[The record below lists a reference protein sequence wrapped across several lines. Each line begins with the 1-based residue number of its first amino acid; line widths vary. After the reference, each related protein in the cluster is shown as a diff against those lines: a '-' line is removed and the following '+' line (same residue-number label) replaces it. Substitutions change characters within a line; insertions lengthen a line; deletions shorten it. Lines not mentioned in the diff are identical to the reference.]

1 MADNSEIMKIS
12 YLNAY
17 PGMGK
22 TFYAIRKMAALLR
35 STDPQSSLIYCAPT
49 IKLLEEVHTDLMS
62 YMDITKHKKVHMIT
76 SAADDL
82 EDSRRRQS
90 IVTRIQKIIKNP
102 KMSQGRVLMITH
114 EAFTRLDRMKEFKN
128 FRVYFDE
135 ARKVVNETPRIVVR
149 GKGDVRFIQAAM
161 KPSSRSPGYFVVNK
175 EKYLRSIQN
184 IRSDTSLRNYGLLAD
199 LGQAIIK
206 SRSEIYIKMRI
217 DPRSNRASLAVYE
230 LVLPSSVFR
239 QFKSVTLMASHFDES
254 QMYWIL
260 KDDPK
265 IKLIDKSHVLDTRDE
280 DGYLRS
286 ERIRWR
292 YSRVHVLPVTPSE
305 TPLSK
310 TFLVTDAYIRQD
322 HAHMVLEPEL
332 KNLKL
337 RNSRYAGHA
346 IREYF
351 LNPSWA
357 KTKELS
363 RIIRKLSP
371 YVKTNPLKYLEN
383 RSREFAHYAKSMFG
397 QKERPL
403 LLINTSMNDEFNMVL
418 RGPNEFWER
427 LPFMNHGLN
436 QYVTRNVIAFLAAI
450 QISNGLKGFLQARI
464 PNYDPDLDH
473 LADVCN
479 QSVCRTAVRNPASLS
494 EVWVIVPDM
503 KTAQL
508 LQSKMMGE
516 PKILDDLYRDPKEC
530 YVTVSS
536 VLRAE
541 RQRIRGSDSEEGES
555 REQIVRQAELL
566 ARRTPEFRD
575 YRKLYVRVKDM
586 RERDPNHPDLK
597 SLTKEMKLLNEAR
610 VRRHKRVRELLEEG
624 RSFDALAEK
633 IKNLPGNRERGT
645 RIPTKLKSTPE
656 FKKFRSLRAS
666 LNKAIQ
672 RGYDSIPRYQKLL
685 EEARTTLYALVDK
698 YEKR

>member
-22 TFYAIRKMAALLR
+22 TFYAIRKMAALLN
-35 STDPQSSLIYCAPT
+35 STDPSSSLIYCAPT
-49 IKLLEEVHTDLMS
+49 IKLLEEVHIDLMAHLGVK
-62 YMDITKHKKVHMIT
+62 DHKKVHMIT
-76 SAADDL
+76 SAADEL
-82 EDSRRRQS
+82 EDSSRRQS
-90 IVTRIQKIIKNP
+90 IVTRIQKMIKNP
-102 KMSQGRVLMITH
+102 RMSQGRVLMITH
-114 EAFTRLDRMKEFKN
+114 EAFTRLDRMVEFKN

-135 ARKVVNETPRIVVR
+135 ARKVVNETPRIIVR
-149 GKGDVRFIQAAM
+149 GKEDICFLQSAL
-161 KPSSRSPGYFVVNK
+161 KPSPKAPGYFVVNK
-175 EKYLRSIQN
+175 KKYLRSLKS

-199 LGQAIIK
+199 LGQAIIQ
-206 SRSEIYIKMRI
+206 SRSEIYVKMKT
-217 DPRSNRASLAVYE
+217 DSRSNRASLAVYE

-260 KDDPK
+260 RDDPK
-265 IKLIDKSHVLDTRDE
+265 VKLIDKSHVLDTRDE

-292 YSRVHVLPVTPSE
+292 YSRVHVLPITPSE
-305 TPLSK
+305 TLLSK
-310 TFLVTDAYIRQD
+310 LFLTHDSYIRQD
-322 HAHMVLEPEL
+322 HAHRVLDPEL
-332 KNLKL
+332 RNLKIKD
-337 RNSRYAGHA
+337 NRYASHA

-357 KTKELS
+357 KTKKLV
-363 RIIRKLSP
+363 RTIRKLSP
-371 YVKTNPLKYLEN
+371 YVETYPLKYLEN

-403 LLINTSMNDEFNMVL
+403 LLINSSMNDEFNMVL

-479 QSVCRTAVRNPASLS
+479 QSVCRTAVRNPAALS
-494 EVWVIVPDM
+494 EVWVIVPDL

-516 PKILDDLYRDPKEC
+516 PKILDDLYKDPKKC
-530 YVTVSS
+530 YVPVSS
-536 VLRAE
+536 ILREERERTRAE
-541 RQRIRGSDSEEGES
+541 TRDD

-575 YRKLYVRVKDM
+575 YRKLYVRVKGM

-685 EEARTTLYALVDK
+685 EEAQSALYALVDK
-698 YEKR
+698 HEKR

>member
-1 MADNSEIMKIS
+1 MADKSKIMKIS

-22 TFYAIRKMAALLR
+22 TFYAIRKMAALLN
-35 STDPQSSLIYCAPT
+35 STDPSSSLIYCAPT

-62 YMDITKHKKVHMIT
+62 YMGTSEHKRVHLIT
-76 SAADDL
+76 SVADEL
-82 EDSRRRQS
+82 EDHTKRQS
-90 IVTRIQKIIKNP
+90 IVSRVQKMIKNP
-102 KMSQGRVLMITH
+102 RMSQGRVLMITH

-135 ARKVVNETPRIVVR
+135 ARKVVNETPRIIVR
-149 GKGDVRFIQAAM
+149 GKDDLRFLQAAM
-161 KPSSRSPGYFVVNK
+161 EPSSRAPGYFVVNK
-175 EKYLRSIQN
+175 EKYLRSLQN

-217 DPRSNRASLAVYE
+217 DQRSNRASLAVYE

-265 IKLIDKSHVLDTRDE
+265 IKLIDRSHVLDTRDE

-322 HAHMVLEPEL
+322 HAHRVLEPEL

-337 RNSRYAGHA
+337 KNSRYAGHA

-351 LNPSWA
+351 SNPSWA
-357 KTKELS
+357 KSKEL
-363 RIIRKLSP
+363 IRALRTLAP
-371 YVKTNPLKYLEN
+371 YVETYPLKFLEN

-464 PNYDPDLDH
+464 PNYDPHLDH

-516 PKILDDLYRDPKEC
+516 PKILDDLYRDPKNC

-541 RQRIRGSDSEEGES
+541 RQRLRGSEDEEES

-575 YRKLYVRVKDM
+575 YRKLYTRAKAL
-586 RERDPNHPDLK
+586 RERDPYHPDLK
-597 SLTKEMKLLNEAR
+597 SVTREMEVLNEAR
-610 VRRHKRVRELLEEG
+610 LKRHKKIRGLLEEG
-624 RSFDALAEK
+624 RSFEDISEK
-633 IKNLPGNRERGT
+633 IKNLPGNRERSA
-645 RIPTKLKSTPE
+645 RIPAELKSTPE
-656 FKKFRSLRAS
+656 FKKFRSLRAT
-666 LNKAIQ
+666 LNKAVQ
-672 RGYDSIPRYQKLL
+672 RGYDSVPRYQKLL
-685 EEARTTLYALVDK
+685 EEAQSALYALIDK
-698 YEKR
+698 HEKR

>member
-22 TFYAIRKMAALLR
+22 TFYAIRKMAALLN
-35 STDPQSSLIYCAPT
+35 STDPSSSLIYCAPT
-49 IKLLEEVHTDLMS
+49 IKLLEEVHKDLMT
-62 YMDITKHKKVHMIT
+62 YLGVKDHKKVHMIT
-76 SAADDL
+76 SAADEL
-82 EDSRRRQS
+82 EDSSRRQS
-90 IVTRIQKIIKNP
+90 IVTRIQKMIKNP
-102 KMSQGRVLMITH
+102 RMSQGRVLMITH
-114 EAFTRLDRMKEFKN
+114 EAFTRLDRMVEFKN

-135 ARKVVNETPRIVVR
+135 ARKVVNETPRIIVR
-149 GKGDVRFIQAAM
+149 GKGDIRFLQSAL
-161 KPSSRSPGYFVVNK
+161 KPSPKAPGYFVVNK
-175 EKYLRSIQN
+175 KKYLRSLKN

-206 SRSEIYIKMRI
+206 SRSEIYVKMKT
-217 DPRSNRASLAVYE
+217 DSRSNRASLAVYE

-265 IKLIDKSHVLDTRDE
+265 VKLIDKSHVLDTRDE

-292 YSRVHVLPVTPSE
+292 YSRVHVLPITPSE
-305 TPLSK
+305 TLLSK
-310 TFLVTDAYIRQD
+310 LFLTHDSYIRQD
-322 HAHMVLEPEL
+322 HAHRVLDPEL
-332 KNLKL
+332 RNLKIKD
-337 RNSRYAGHA
+337 NRYASHA

-357 KTKELS
+357 KTKKLV
-363 RIIRKLSP
+363 RTIRKLSP
-371 YVKTNPLKYLEN
+371 YVETYPLKYLEN

-403 LLINTSMNDEFNMVL
+403 LLINSSMNDEFNMVL

-479 QSVCRTAVRNPASLS
+479 QSVCRTAVRNPAALS
-494 EVWVIVPDM
+494 EVWVIVPDL

-516 PKILDDLYRDPKEC
+516 PKILDDLYKDPKKC
-530 YVTVSS
+530 YVPVSS
-536 VLRAE
+536 ILREERERTRAE
-541 RQRIRGSDSEEGES
+541 NKDD

-575 YRKLYVRVKDM
+575 YRKLYVRVKGM

-698 YEKR
+698 HEKK